1 MCDSNPWHRWFKTE
15 RLELVLI
22 HDSSLNKGTRHVMT
36 SSSSASN
43 SVSNSSKSKFKVRS
57 FETQSSLA
65 SSDKTTVITTSSS
78 SAGSVSFTFKE
89 SLNALLDC
97 LEHWSDVNHS
107 RQLFVKFLRDKSAE
121 SSEQSSGEHMSF
133 CVARLSKESDNLMV
147 VYIYFFAATP
157 EHRAA
162 IMHELRHT
170 LEHAHCYGHK
180 AIAVCKKPLRPLL
193 VRYDLNQLRATH
205 AQQHFGG
212 TARPSRVMHRRSST
226 ATTVKIGKLARTGRS
241 SIQLTTPQSEDSV
254 MHTLEE
260 EVSERDGESVPGESE
275 SETDHDST
283 TTEEEDALLNA
294 EDSIASTSQA
304 SPSHSLHSSTTE
316 HALQSSAP
324 PTHYDNKT
332 AQLSD
337 LIQLAPVFTLLMH
350 YLAHHRWIWL
360 VNSARTREGIVEAVV
375 RTRLSEGF
383 RIAHCDRGV
392 TLFKEIYLRV
402 SASSEPVPCIVQYV
416 VFVTSTGF
424 IVTELWM
431 EPQRGVVQGQE
442 GELNESDV
450 FRRLKKLIYH
460 VDHELVSSLFTF
472 DRLQQILSKEDDKS
486 AEDEREDDKY
496 LHITKRADV
505 EIVRPVF
512 SVDAVI
518 EMSKRHTEKFAV
530 LKPMFKPEQNDK
542 VMRVTREIRS
552 TLTDVLHSAVAIYSD
567 CTVPGRVEE
576 TVAKYFVKGISQKEV
591 LLVSIDD
598 DLALSAATDD
608 ETLLTALQH
617 DLTVEFC
624 ECSRTALEHTPPTA
638 SRAVREWLE
647 HLAQTNSS
655 TATNTAERAPSDD
668 ESEAQS
674 TQSTASTR
682 RLLSLGAR
690 QFGGAVRAEY
700 RRGLVRTLYSA
711 LRDETLSIGS
721 SELDVMQWTA
731 RPYPSELDLTQCA
744 RLLTKTESAASSE
757 ALTHKFSSVFSRYF
771 VPVHEGSGLF
781 YFRPEHAAHTEE
793 DAELTVEDF
802 VVDAPVLEDDT
813 HHLADNSPVPEIED
827 IWASES
833 RKKTDSPSTPTK
845 SANGALAVPSTTT
858 DLLQAKTKLGSSSV
872 YTVPLF
878 MRLECVLHPAHSHG
892 EGDVVVPV
900 TTIPTPHT
908 VAELQQHAGHKI
920 LLRFV
925 LITLPPQQLRKTGL
939 DEERSALSALP
950 SVHEE
955 EGTHSANMYHNEA
968 VSLLPA
974 DIRHLLSD
982 LHKSVQALLAEQVL
996 QALRVQSETLQQLQR
1011 PTVDIVLHYMTHLAP
1026 PVLFNFTVPLLFVEA
1041 RECRKLFPHELEH
1054 SALLPL
1060 HRLDDLFLFV
1070 HRDEEQR
1077 MHVPFWLILSYA
1089 GDVVKVRF
1097 QWCAELFSDPASP
1110 YRRLFE
1116 LEDSDHKAS
1125 LRVRV
1130 LNALRQRIRLIGKRV
1145 NQLFLLYQLHDT
1157 KVCSV
1162 LLEPEHDDEDA
1173 EGTKSKRNSRSP
1185 RQSSDQSH
1193 ESRQLSQL
1201 QNQQYTHTLYYPG
1214 QFSMPIVHVMALP
1227 LNERLQPSTAIKALI
1242 NSTLHHFQVTNR
1254 RHMFVYRQQDG
1265 HTFYLRLLSY
1275 SGDLREFEHS
1285 AYLDSA
1291 LVTASHDT
1299 ALHTTPIPIPES
1311 GRPRAA
1317 SSVSS
1322 ATTSGVNAQQ
1332 SYLIVKVYGI
1342 DPPSSEITEQLH
1354 KLLEKKL
1361 HAITLSIISTLLGR
1375 NPQMKLTPAD
1385 VNFLRPADRAPQ
1397 RQYHIALPTHLLADP
1412 YLYLLFLK
1420 QNLAKQHL
1428 HVMHF
1433 ATPPSHETTLLLH
1446 QNNSFGLSC
1455 ALLNQGPLTAL
1466 SSPPGTESASPLSPG
1481 YDTPN
1486 LDSLGCVNT
1495 DSDGRCVV
1503 RIKEADFSFIYNNIV
1518 QTAATTSTAPS
1529 LVTSSPLVA
1538 TATGPPVFGQGVA
1551 CIALDYAAAEDP
1563 DQVHAGPVTDQE
1575 WLQLPRLELRADA
1588 FTAAESVAPISLLNP
1603 HLRLALNVSLW
1614 SRGSVEVQALIDH
1627 VTECANQAL
1636 VEYALETYF
1645 KVNTVA
1651 LAASEVPPQFS
1662 AQNTPSSSPVPLT
1675 THNVV
1680 RTEDESARA
1689 RARLSMLQ
1697 QAHSRQVPSVR
1708 EIRTELTMPAWTVP
1722 YYVPEVL
1729 DIVRDLAPP
1738 LVTAV
1743 LFARDDSASFQPLDM
1758 SRVKPAS
1765 AHRTYTY
1772 SEQNKQLLF
1781 HKDRG
1786 TLALIAVKPQSAIYD
1801 SVHNQHAHSEE
1812 TSHSAE
1818 SEGNEQRYSTQR
1830 DLVYYHNVKISP
1842 LVTVHRHSFI
1852 YLTVQ
1857 HSRVLQ
1863 CYTYNINPQIAERLK
1878 SQLSRINEWTHLRS
1892 QLLSNVLHQK
1902 MGLFYHVPRATL
1914 EAQSTKST
1922 AAQSSAAPSTGPG
1935 LNVQLTN
1942 ENVELLMANPTPPRK
1957 SRGRKVALLRK
1968 SRENTAASPTPSA
1981 HSTAASNNT
1990 NQSSLIIHTTRPAG
2004 PVSSSLSRSVAQ
2016 TSYLANKT
2024 AFSRFKQPP
2033 HLAGAQPNPPKTGHM
2048 PAVPVTPVNTT
2059 PVTTVTS
2066 LVNVTPVTESS
2077 TCPFEILLKYHHP
2090 QHVIGA
2096 EHDPVL
2102 RHTAH
2107 ARQIVPHLQRL
2118 QQRQHTIKQIYNN
2131 WGRRNAVRPNDSKE
2145 TSANKGQH
2153 HSLRSQQEVE
2163 NVIKFSRLVH
2173 CCRIPFLLAR
2183 MPTEHKPTSR
2193 SIKGSE
2199 SAVAEVKDQL
2209 VKPIFSTALTPQAEL
2224 AHWQRGLLDRFLLDY
2239 EKYLESYGVH
2249 QLNTLGQSATENA
2262 AVTSTENIKY
2272 PKVYMQRVFRGGLL
2286 LVVLGFRD
2294 FFVTCDLYFMH
2305 SLRTSAAGL
2314 YNLYLELE
2322 TSTLPHASGA
2332 KEVSLITQ
2340 QTELILNP
2348 KKLYRQLKMFSDECN
2363 KLKDHLHMNS
2373 FVYDYHLRQIQHFL
2387 LAAPSKAPYPP
2398 LELVHMLQSLVRY
2411 HHAPPKYAR
2420 NQILQ
2425 HSFAIDLQE
2434 LTVLSPLELFSF
2446 VADRAELY
2454 GVANLHEHGIKP
2466 AIYFSATTPALV
2478 PHYMTLTAQL
2488 NNDEH
2493 PFIYTVIAFVVPPP
2507 ASDDKKRKQICL
2519 DVFIIRTNTN
2529 TIFPQ
2534 LASSVGQVSSLLSNT
2549 AALNPAKSSA
2559 EPGSAHTTQIMSEL
2573 ATSPGTQLQLN
2584 ESIMQKALLKA
2595 KEQLVEVIQQA
2606 VMHSERDIMWNLLFG
2621 QQVVGSPSLSGAQ
2634 QGLTEAQFHSLMR
2647 LIYCRHVEELD
2658 PQLTELIRTPL
2669 PWLDLVPHLTVL
2681 YSPRVRQY
2689 RVGQLLH
2696 LFVLNPEWPELTLHL
2711 VFGENS
2717 SFLEVFA
2724 CRKEL
2729 DLTHRAKKNASETE
2743 QISHLINSICHWT
2756 WRLLLPRQGANSSM
2770 VYKK

>member
-1 MCDSNPWHRWFKTE
+1 M
-15 RLELVLI
+15 LI
-22 HDSSLNKGTRHVMT
+22 HDSSLSKGTRHVMT

-57 FETQSSLA
+57 FESQSNLA
-65 SSDKTTVITTSSS
+65 SSDKTTLITTSASS
-78 SAGSVSFTFKE
+78 GAGSMSFTFKE
-89 SLNALLDC
+89 SLTALLDC

-107 RQLFVKFLRDKSAE
+107 RQLFVKFLRDKSSEE
-121 SSEQSSGEHMSF
+121 SELSTGAAMSF

-212 TARPSRVMHRRSST
+212 TARPSRAMHRRSST
-226 ATTVKIGKLARTGRS
+226 ATTVKIGKLTRSGRS
-241 SIQLTTPQSEDSV
+241 SIQLTTPHSEDS
-254 MHTLEE
+254 MRALEE

-294 EDSIASTSQA
+294 ADELASSTSHA
-304 SPSHSLHSSTTE
+304 SPSHSLHSSSTE
-316 HALQSSAP
+316 HSSAAP
-324 PTHYDNKT
+324 SLYDNKT

-360 VNSARTREGIVEAVV
+360 VNAARTREGIVEAVV

-416 VFVTSTGF
+416 VFVTSSGF

-431 EPQRGVVQGQE
+431 EPQRGVVQCAE
-442 GELNESDV
+442 GELNESEV
-450 FRRLKKLIYH
+450 FRRLKQLIYQ

-472 DRLQQILSKEDDKS
+472 DRLLQILSKEDDKS

-496 LHITKRADV
+496 LHITKRSDV

-530 LKPMFKPEQNDK
+530 VKPMFKPEQNDK
-542 VMRVTREIRS
+542 VLRVTREIRN
-552 TLTDVLHSAVAIYSD
+552 TLTYVLHSAVAIYSD

-598 DLALSAATDD
+598 DHALSTAPDD
-608 ETLLTALQH
+608 ESLLTALQH

-647 HLAQTNSS
+647 HLSQRESS
-655 TATNTAERAPSDD
+655 TNMQSSTERVPSDD
-668 ESEAQS
+668 EGEAQS

-700 RRGLVRTLYSA
+700 RRGLVRTLYSV
-711 LRDETLSIGS
+711 LRDESLSIGS

-744 RLLTKTESAASSE
+744 RLLSKTESAASSE
-757 ALTHKFSSVFSRYF
+757 ELTHKFSAMFSRYF
-771 VPVHEGSGLF
+771 VPVHEGAGLF
-781 YFRPEHAAHTEE
+781 YFRPEHSAHTEE
-793 DAELTVEDF
+793 DAELTGEDF
-802 VVDAPVLEDDT
+802 VVDAPVLEDDA

-845 SANGALAVPSTTT
+845 SLNGALTAPST

-878 MRLECVLHPAHSHG
+878 MRLECVLHPVHSHS
-892 EGDVVVPV
+892 ESDVVVPV

-908 VAELQQHAGHKI
+908 VAELQHHAGHKI

-939 DEERSALSALP
+939 DEERSALP

-955 EGTHSANMYHNEA
+955 DNAHSASINEA

-974 DIRHLLSD
+974 DIRHLLRD
-982 LHKSVQALLAEQVL
+982 MHKSVHALLAEQVL
-996 QALRVQSETLQQLQR
+996 QALRVQSEAQQQLQR
-1011 PTVDIVLHYMTHLAP
+1011 PTVDIVLHYMTHLSP
-1026 PVLFNFTVPLLFVEA
+1026 PVLFNFTVPLLFVDA

-1070 HRDEEQR
+1070 HRDQEQHMR
-1077 MHVPFWLILSYA
+1077 VPFWLILSYA

-1097 QWCAELFSDPASP
+1097 QWCAELFADPASP
-1110 YRRLFE
+1110 YRRMLE
-1116 LEDSDHKAS
+1116 LEDGEHKQS
-1125 LRVRV
+1125 LRMRV
-1130 LNALRQRIRLIGKRV
+1130 LNALRQRIRLIAKRV

-1162 LLEPEHDDEDA
+1162 LLEPEHDEEESD
-1173 EGTKSKRNSRSP
+1173 GTKSKRGSRSP

-1275 SGDLREFEHS
+1275 TGDLRDHEHS
-1285 AYLDSA
+1285 AYLDLSDA
-1291 LVTASHDT
+1291 PVHETPL
-1299 ALHTTPIPIPES
+1299 TTPIPIPAAES
-1311 GRPRAA
+1311 SRVRAA
-1317 SSVSS
+1317 SVTAANS
-1322 ATTSGVNAQQ
+1322 ATSAATAQQ

-1342 DPPSSEITEQLH
+1342 DPPGSEITEQLH

-1397 RQYHIALPTHLLADP
+1397 RQYHIPLPTHLLADP

-1433 ATPPSHETTLLLH
+1433 ATAPSHVTRLLLH

-1455 ALLNQGPLTAL
+1455 ALLNQGPLSAAL
-1466 SSPPGTESASPLSPG
+1466 SSPPGPESASPLSPG
-1481 YDTPN
+1481 MYDTPN

-1495 DSDGRCVV
+1495 DSDGRCVI
-1503 RIKEADFSFIYNNIV
+1503 RIKEADFSFIYNNIA
-1518 QTAATTSTAPS
+1518 QSAATA
-1529 LVTSSPLVA
+1529 VTPATGALAAASPLVA

-1551 CIALDYAAAEDP
+1551 CIALDYAAVEDP
-1563 DQVHAGPVTDQE
+1563 DQVHAGPVSDQE
-1575 WLQLPRLELRADA
+1575 WLHLPRLELQSEC
-1588 FTAAESVAPISLLNP
+1588 FTTECATPISLLNP
-1603 HLRLALNVSLW
+1603 HLRLALNISLW
-1614 SRGSVEVQALIDH
+1614 ARGSVEVQALIDH

-1651 LAASEVPPQFS
+1651 LAATEVSQS
-1662 AQNTPSSSPVPLT
+1662 SVQTTPSSSPVPLT
-1675 THNVV
+1675 TLQSVV
-1680 RTEDESARA
+1680 RTDDESARA
-1689 RARLSMLQ
+1689 RARLNMLQ
-1697 QAHSRQVPSVR
+1697 LAHSRQVPSVR

-1722 YYVPEVL
+1722 YYLPEVL

-1743 LFARDDSASFQPLDM
+1743 LFARDDQALFQPLDI
-1758 SRVKPAS
+1758 SRIKPAS
-1765 AHRTYTY
+1765 AHRTY

-1786 TLALIAVKPQSAIYD
+1786 TLVLIAVKPQSAIYD
-1801 SVHNQHAHSEE
+1801 SVHNQHVHSEE
-1812 TSHSAE
+1812 PSHAE
-1818 SEGNEQRYSTQR
+1818 SESSEQRYSTQR

-1914 EAQSTKST
+1914 ESQSKSAAAQST
-1922 AAQSSAAPSTGPG
+1922 APG

-1968 SRENTAASPTPSA
+1968 SRENTPAAPSPSVSSA
-1981 HSTAASNNT
+1981 AT

-2016 TSYLANKT
+2016 NSYLSKT

-2033 HLAGAQPNPPKTGHM
+2033 HLAGTAQPNAPKTGQV
-2048 PAVPVTPVNTT
+2048 PPTVPVTPVNVT

-2066 LVNVTPVTESS
+2066 STPATESS

-2102 RHTAH
+2102 RHTTH

-2131 WGRRNAVRPNDSKE
+2131 WGRRNAVRPNENKE
-2145 TSANKGQH
+2145 NSAANKSQH

-2163 NVIKFSRLVH
+2163 SVIKFSRLVH

-2193 SIKGSE
+2193 SIDGE
-2199 SAVAEVKDQL
+2199 SAVASEIKDQL
-2209 VKPIFSTALTPQAEL
+2209 VKPIFSTALTPHAEL

-2249 QLNTLGQSATENA
+2249 QLNTVGQSVTENTA
-2262 AVTSTENIKY
+2262 LTSTENIKY

-2322 TSTLPHASGA
+2322 TSSQPSASGA
-2332 KEVSLITQ
+2332 KELSLITQ

-2446 VADRAELY
+2446 VAERAELY

-2466 AIYFSATTPALV
+2466 AIYFSATTPNLV
-2478 PHYMTLTAQL
+2478 PHYMSLTAQL

-2549 AALNPAKSSA
+2549 ATLNPNKSSA
-2559 EPGSAHTTQIMSEL
+2559 DPGAAHTSQIMSEL

-2584 ESIMQKALLKA
+2584 ETIMQKALLKA

-2621 QQVVGSPSLSGAQ
+2621 QQIGSPSLTAPQ
-2634 QGLTEAQFHSLMR
+2634 QGLTEAQFHNLMR
-2647 LIYCRHVEELD
+2647 LIYCRHIEELD

-2669 PWLDLVPHLTVL
+2669 PWLELVPHLTVL

-2696 LFVLNPEWPELTLHL
+2696 LFILNPEWPELTLHL

-2717 SFLEVFA
+2717 TFLEVFA

-2729 DLTHRAKKNASETE
+2729 DLNQRAKKNESETE

-2756 WRLLLPRQGANSSM
+2756 WRLLLPRQGTTNNASM
-2770 VYKK
+2770 VYNKK